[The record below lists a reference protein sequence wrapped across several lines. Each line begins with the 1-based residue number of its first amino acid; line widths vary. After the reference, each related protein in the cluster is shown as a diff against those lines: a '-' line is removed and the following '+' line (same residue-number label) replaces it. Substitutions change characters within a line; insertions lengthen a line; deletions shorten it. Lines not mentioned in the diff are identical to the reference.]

1 MNLNAD
7 SSANVNDD
15 CENDSEDYDGSNKT
29 FGAAS
34 FITSTRTNSYNKHEL
49 PYCLILLHSLRL
61 LRLFFAVVVFCIF
74 VVVDV
79 VFLIC
84 SFFFLFGQY
93 AIGGMTNAESFKCRT
108 SFESILLRFRVRRE
122 VDKKDFGTMIS

>member
-15 CENDSEDYDGSNKT
+15 CENDSEDMMVAIKLLVLL
-29 FGAAS
+29 ALLLVRELIV
-34 FITSTRTNSYNKHEL
+34 ITSMNY
-49 PYCLILLHSLRL
+49 LIV
-61 LRLFFAVVVFCIF
+61 LFFFTVFDFF
-74 VVVDV
+74 VSSSPSWFSASSSLST
-79 VFLIC
+79 FLIC
-84 SFFFLFGQY
+84 SFFLLFGQY

>member
-61 LRLFFAVVVFCIF
+61 RLFFAVVVFCIF

-79 VFLIC
+79 PYLFFL
-84 SFFFLFGQY
+84 LFGQY